1 MALLPSDQYL
11 AHMLGLTE
19 EQFEYFKEEVR
30 RQNAAAPQPAVVAGI
45 DPVTLSVITLV
56 VMRRKLWTVRVFSFL
71 IYLLARLQILEGP
84 F

>member
-45 DPVTLSVITLV
+45 DPITIGITIAIGIGLQV
-56 VMRRKLWTVRVFSFL
+56 VANLNKQKTKRAVLKRQR
-71 IYLLARLQILEGP
+71 
-84 F
+84 